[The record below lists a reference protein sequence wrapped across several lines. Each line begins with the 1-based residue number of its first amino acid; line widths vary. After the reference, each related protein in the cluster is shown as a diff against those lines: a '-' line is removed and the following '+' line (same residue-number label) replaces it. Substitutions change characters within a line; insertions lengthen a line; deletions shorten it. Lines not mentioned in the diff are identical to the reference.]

1 MTSRWCLRSTIQS
14 KAKSTVRAPESA
26 STSLCIGPL
35 RATFIGPVKSENTMW
50 CNTMAQHESLRALW
64 RTNVRAPA
72 VALMGPHSAD
82 VPIYL
87 SGTCGFVGASRI
99 FLPYNKVLLAP
110 TKTHRPAKVIST
122 RKSGCW
128 PLYTWV
134 GLQTAQQ
141 KQTYAQIKIRFKLK
155 W

>member
-1 MTSRWCLRSTIQS
+1 MLEVNYTVKSKKYCTGPWICQHVIMYWPIAGYLHRASQKWKHHVMQHHGPTRVFAGPLANECEGPCCCLNGPSFCRRADIPFRYLWFRWCQ
-14 KAKSTVRAPESA
+14 
-26 STSLCIGPL
+26 
-35 RATFIGPVKSENTMW
+35 
-50 CNTMAQHESLRALW
+50 Q
-64 RTNVRAPA
+64 
-72 VALMGPHSAD
+72 D
-82 VPIYL
+82 
-87 SGTCGFVGASRI
+87 